1 MRYDTFKS
9 KLLPRKMG
17 FQKQIC
23 IILTRK
29 KNRRER
35 HEWLHRKATAAKM
48 LIFRW
53 FYRYFLTASFQASQG
68 TVPKSCSAS
77 KTQSSHI
84 PFLTTPLTK
93 NDFFPKHELAN
104 KGFLPSSSEK
114 EKYTQLNT
122 ESASPASPASPA
134 IPASPASLAQPRKSL
149 PLLEYTQLNTVC
161 TPTLHRFGLLFALPR
176 CIGSKKKKA

>member
-17 FQKQIC
+17 FQKQIY

-93 NDFFPKHELAN
+93 NDLKLKNPPQIQTSILICMFQNIALAL
-104 KGFLPSSSEK
+104 GGSITFRERALPSLEFWRLLSSPQNPK
-114 EKYTQLNT
+114 L
-122 ESASPASPASPA
+122 SASNPRNRDSGFSPNPYYLCIWSPMNRD
-134 IPASPASLAQPRKSL
+134 S
-149 PLLEYTQLNTVC
+149 
-161 TPTLHRFGLLFALPR
+161 
-176 CIGSKKKKA
+176 